1 MPTYA
6 VSPDLK
12 LGYELGGSL
21 GGKTHI
27 CLSSSTIVLPVCFV
41 KRPFLCST
49 IWGSETT
56 RAVSSLSLCGRD
68 EVRSEL
74 EKAMPCF
81 FGLRTRAMSGRDI
94 LSSSPAMVLVFS
106 SADGARSGSEQVVA
120 AFGSS
125 SLAPLPALLRKTLR
139 RLFARK
145 FGPSAIPSILMYSV
159 QVVIVTWS
167 VR

>member
-6 VSPDLK
+6 VSPGLK
-12 LGYELGGSL
+12 SEYEVGGSL

-41 KRPFLCST
+41 KRPFCCSSSC
-49 IWGSETT
+49 GSDTT
-56 RAVSSLSLCGRD
+56 RAVSSLSFCGRD

-81 FGLRTRAMSGRDI
+81 LGLRTRAMSGLD
-94 LSSSPAMVLVFS
+94 
-106 SADGARSGSEQVVA
+106 VA
-120 AFGSS
+120 SS
-125 SLAPLPALLRKTLR
+125 SLVWTLALSSASGASSGREDVATCGSWSLASLPALLRKTLR

-145 FGPSAIPSILMYSV
+145 VGPSAVSSILTYRV
-159 QVVIVTWS
+159 QAVIVAAS
-167 VR
+167 VL